1 VTRRTHLKGI
11 FQAIYTAGVYLPT
24 PVSRCQ
30 YYHRSLSP
38 KKLVETG
45 FSAIPRHLTMARMI
59 RQYKLPEETTIVG
72 LREVE
77 KRDLKQVGR
86 LLRAYL
92 ARMDMAPLLSNKDIE
107 HALFSGRGK
116 DVGGKRVG
124 QVTWSYVIEVR
135 TVLSLLYL
143 D

>member
-1 VTRRTHLKGI
+1 
-11 FQAIYTAGVYLPT
+11 
-24 PVSRCQ
+24 
-30 YYHRSLSP
+30 
-38 KKLVETG
+38 
-45 FSAIPRHLTMARMI
+45 MARMI